1 MRAPRTEPERLRA
14 LEEIADALHA
24 LCQPLTALQCQLELG
39 QMNEDAIST
48 AALLNGKSAV
58 WTERIF
64 EGCMR
69 ECIRLNTMVAAM
81 RVIVLRTT
89 EEEQGRNG

>member
-1 MRAPRTEPERLRA
+1 MRAPHTKSQRLRA

-24 LCQPLTALQCQLELG
+24 MCQPLTALQCQLELG
-39 QMNEDAIST
+39 QMNEDATRT

-58 WTERIF
+58 WTERLF

-69 ECIRLNTMVAAM
+69 ECIRLNTIVVAM
-81 RVIVLRTT
+81 RAIVLRTT